1 MMNLI
6 RTRKCSLLAGGF
18 FLSLALLAGCAAP
31 KPPVI
36 EYQSVEYVIGAGD
49 TLQIFVWRNPE
60 VSITVPVRPDGKIST
75 PLVEDMVASGKTPT
89 QLAREI
95 ERVLAGYLKD
105 PLVTV
110 IVTAFSGAFEQQI
123 RVVGEVTLPSA
134 LMYRADMT
142 LLDVMIQ
149 VGGLTD
155 FAAGNRSTIVR
166 TFGGQQH
173 QFRVRLNDLVRNG
186 DVSANVAM
194 MPGDV
199 VFVPESWF

>member
-1 MMNLI
+1 MKMT
-6 RTRKCSLLAGGF
+6 RTTGSSLLAAAF
-18 FLSLALLAGCAAP
+18 FLALALLAGCAGP
-31 KPPVI
+31 KPPAMD
-36 EYQSVEYVIGAGD
+36 YQSVDYVIGAGD

-95 ERVLAGYLKD
+95 EHVLAGYLKD

-123 RVVGEVTLPSA
+123 RVVGEVTVPSA

-155 FAAGNRSTIVR
+155 FAAGNRSSIVR

>member
-1 MMNLI
+1 MRSMI
-6 RTRKCSLLAGGF
+6 RKFSFAGLFALAAALSACST
-18 FLSLALLAGCAAP
+18 SS
-31 KPPVI
+31 PPFVN
-36 EYQSVEYVIGAGD
+36 QQGVEYVIGSGD

-60 VSITVPVRPDGKIST
+60 VSTTVPVRPDGKIST
-75 PLVEDMVASGKTPT
+75 PLVEDMVAAGKTPT

-95 ERVLAGYLKD
+95 EHVLAGYLKE

-110 IVTAFSGAFEQQI
+110 IVTNFSGSFQQQI
-123 RVVGEVTLPSA
+123 RVVGEVAHPSA

-155 FAAGNRSTIVR
+155 FAAGNRASIVR
-166 TFGGQQH
+166 SFGGKQQ

-186 DVSANVAM
+186 DVSANVPL

>member
-1 MMNLI
+1 MI
-6 RTRKCSLLAGGF
+6 RKFSFAGLLFALAAALSACST
-18 FLSLALLAGCAAP
+18 P
-31 KPPVI
+31 NPPFVD
-36 EYQSVEYVIGAGD
+36 QQGVEYVIGSGD

-60 VSITVPVRPDGKIST
+60 VSTTVPVRPDGRIST
-75 PLVEDMVASGKTPT
+75 PLVEDMVAAGKTPT

-95 ERVLAGYLKD
+95 ERVLAGYLKE

-110 IVTAFSGAFEQQI
+110 IVTNFSGSFQQQI
-123 RVVGEVTLPSA
+123 RVVGEVAHPSA
-134 LMYRADMT
+134 LMYRANMT

-155 FAAGNRSTIVR
+155 FAAGNRASIVR
-166 TFGGQQH
+166 SFGGKQQ

-186 DVSANVAM
+186 DVSANVAV

-199 VFVPESWF
+199 IFVPESWF

>member
-1 MMNLI
+1 MKRIIEECVRAGALFVLI
-6 RTRKCSLLAGGF
+6 AMLA
-18 FLSLALLAGCAAP
+18 ACASHR
-31 KPPVI
+31 PPLVDQRSI
-36 EYQSVEYVIGAGD
+36 EYVIGAGD

-60 VSITVPVRPDGKIST
+60 VSVTIPVRPDGKIST
-75 PLVEDMVASGKTPT
+75 PLVEDMVAAGKTPT

-95 ERVLAGYLKD
+95 EHVLAGYLKD

-110 IVTAFSGAFEQQI
+110 IVTSFSGSFDQQI
-123 RVVGEVTLPSA
+123 RVVGEVARPSA
-134 LMYRADMT
+134 LMYRANMT

-155 FAAGNRSTIVR
+155 FAAGNRASIVR
-166 TFGGQQH
+166 TAGGNQQ

-186 DVSANVAM
+186 DVTANVPI

-199 VFVPESWF
+199 IFVPESWF